1 MYKPVLWLYLL
12 ALVRV
17 SRCKAEVD
25 QNTLDYVFGTPPP
38 LASDSLP
45 TNEIPSVSTN
55 KQPLRPV
62 MLRRRK
68 YPPPMVGGFKVD
80 YYTFPY
86 QEYINLVVNGAGVI
100 DLR

>member
-1 MYKPVLWLYLL
+1 
-12 ALVRV
+12 
-17 SRCKAEVD
+17 
-25 QNTLDYVFGTPPP
+25 
-38 LASDSLP
+38 
-45 TNEIPSVSTN
+45 
-55 KQPLRPV
+55 LRPV